1 MTKGKIALLGSA
13 MLGAVLLGGAGI
25 ANAQDYYDRDYDANT
40 ETVIVH
46 PYYDDVEQRRLP
58 DHTMEYRMSRPVSF
72 SDLDLTSD
80 EDYLELRDR
89 IHDTAQDLCYQL
101 DAQVPGLRGDRSADR
116 ECVRNATRNAIR
128 AVLDHRYG

>member
-13 MLGAVLLGGAGI
+13 MLGAVLFCAGA
-25 ANAQDYYDRDYDANT
+25 ANAQGYYDRDYDANT

-46 PYYDDVEQRRLP
+46 PYYDDVERRQLP
-58 DHTMEYRMSRPVSF
+58 DRSTEYRLSRPVSF
-72 SDLDLTSD
+72 SDLDLTND

-89 IHDTAQDLCYQL
+89 IHDTAQELCYQL
-101 DAQVPGLRGDRSADR
+101 DERVPGLRNDTRADR